1 MVFNVLGSGRLLSV
15 GFPWSWLA
23 TSHPPALLL
32 RCQAAGSQQL
42 RALSQVGPAHAW
54 GCPPQSPGETSSG
67 RPFHILPFNGDRTT
81 PKCSFLG

>member
-23 TSHPPALLL
+23 TSHPTALLL

-42 RALSQVGPAHAW
+42 RALSQVGPAHA
-54 GCPPQSPGETSSG
+54 
-67 RPFHILPFNGDRTT
+67 
-81 PKCSFLG
+81 